1 MSARGA
7 CARAVR
13 RWMHACAP
21 RVRQVFGLIYEMY
34 QTIVVRRAAYYV
46 SVAVSHTH
54 THTRLQRPRGRRD
67 LYTAYAR
74 ARPACIRHN
83 ARTAALDRLRY

>member
-21 RVRQVFGLIYEMY
+21 RVRQVFGLIYILY

-46 SVAVSHTH
+46 SVTVSH

-74 ARPACIRHN
+74 ARPACMS
-83 ARTAALDRLRY
+83 